1 MLFADCTITAIE
13 GQVAVCYNVMKMK
26 GFLCA
31 PGLALAL
38 RMHYC
43 MRVVLST
50 DGGRISPVLD
60 AARRFALMSVGSDGV
75 LSRKEVVI
83 ADEDPVTKATRIVEL
98 GAGVLICGAISW
110 PLEAMLRSAGMRVI
124 PNTCGPLDE
133 VAAVYF
139 AGELTAQ
146 AFLLPGC
153 PGRQH
158 RHRHRHV
165 RRWRNG

>member
-1 MLFADCTITAIE
+1 LLKLFF
-13 GQVAVCYNVMKMK
+13 MK
-26 GFLCA
+26 
-31 PGLALAL
+31 ALL
-38 RMHYC
+38 PM
-43 MRVVLST
+43 
-50 DGGRISPVLD
+50 DGGRISPVID
-60 AARRFALMSVGSDGV
+60 AARSFALMSVGSDGV

-83 ADEDPVTKATRIVEL
+83 TDEDPVTKAKRIVEL

-110 PLEAMLRSAGMRVI
+110 PLEAMLKSAGMRVI

-133 VAAVYF
+133 VAAAYF
-139 AGELTAQ
+139 AGELTEQ

-158 RHRHRHV
+158 RHRHRHG

>member
-1 MLFADCTITAIE
+1 M
-13 GQVAVCYNVMKMK
+13 
-26 GFLCA
+26 
-31 PGLALAL
+31 
-38 RMHYC
+38 
-43 MRVVLST
+43 
-50 DGGRISPVLD
+50 LD
-60 AARRFALMSVGSDGV
+60 AARSFVLLSADPNGALG
-75 LSRKEVVI
+75 RKEVVI
-83 ADEDPVTKATRIVEL
+83 ADEDPVTKAKHIVEL

-133 VAAVYF
+133 VAAAYF
-139 AGELTAQ
+139 AGELTEQ

-158 RHRHRHV
+158 RHRHRHG